1 MPLLRNEKQRQ
12 RKAKEEKKP
21 VQGTGGCQETF
32 PTKFALSG
40 LDYNQVSVTGME
52 RGMSPQKVKLLGQ
65 AGQKWQ
71 KVKDCGF
78 LILG

>member
-1 MPLLRNEKQRQ
+1 MPLLRSGKQRQ

-21 VQGTGGCQETF
+21 VQGMGGCPETV

-40 LDYNQVSVTGME
+40 LDYKKASVAGME
-52 RGMSPQKVKLLGQ
+52 REKSKMSPQQAKLQGQ

-71 KVKDCGF
+71 KVKD
-78 LILG
+78 